1 MEHDRIKHVE
11 VGKHYI
17 KKKLEDGGI
26 ICTPYVSAG
35 NQLADV
41 LTGDWIICIFCIC
54 EKRSLTLNY
63 RCNN

>member
-17 KKKLEDGGI
+17 KKKLEDDGI
-26 ICTPYVSAG
+26 ICTPCVSTG

-41 LTGDWIICIFCIC
+41 LTERLSGSTFQSIISKLGMDNI
-54 EKRSLTLNY
+54 RSST
-63 RCNN
+63 